1 MNSFKKNSLFFFLF
15 FFFSGSMQSQES
27 KIDSLK
33 RELQIHKVKD
43 TTRVRVLTK
52 LAFSYQR
59 TDPEKAHVIQAAR
72 VFG

>member
-1 MNSFKKNSLFFFLF
+1 MPSAF

-43 TTRVRVLTK
+43 TIRINILNQLALHHYRNDPPQAIAYVEESLK
-52 LAFSYQR
+52 LANTSF
-59 TDPEKAHVIQAAR
+59 
-72 VFG
+72 